1 MKDFKYLQKSIEEQK
16 RKEEEL
22 RLKQAE
28 EERKRKEEELRLK
41 QAEEER
47 KRKEEELRLKK
58 EQEQIAIVK
67 KQNKCYKFSNKTKR

>member
-1 MKDFKYLQKSIEEQK
+1 MKEEVLRLKQAEEETK

-41 QAEEER
+41 QKQME
-47 KRKEEELRLKK
+47 
-58 EQEQIAIVK
+58 EQIAIIK
-67 KQNKCYKFSNKTKR
+67 KQNKCYKFSNKKKR